1 MGFATAKF
9 SLIAD
14 ARSTRM
20 PDKFKFIYLFCYESE
35 ARQVSL
41 FGGRSQAGFI
51 VWNSTLHTHEK
62 QFGTNIPPFYIFF
75 LLRLKFDN
83 DGNVKLGRAARLWNG
98 PSLRGHKWRN
108 GARFQNKIKKWLAN
122 KHRTSLQ
129 MGL

>member
-14 ARSTRM
+14 AHSTRM

-62 QFGTNIPPFYIFF
+62 QFGTNTHPSIYFF
-75 LLRLKFDN
+75 SF
-83 DGNVKLGRAARLWNG
+83 A
-98 PSLRGHKWRN
+98 
-108 GARFQNKIKKWLAN
+108 
-122 KHRTSLQ
+122 
-129 MGL
+129 